1 MMPSCSPLE
10 PRITRTS
17 RARIRPFTRN
27 CCCRLN
33 QSPGRRRRECAA
45 TSYFSS
51 SQSPAS
57 TWGIGLNTL
66 RRRSCDDCDN
76 GPAIF
81 REPKGSCRQDFDAGK
96 VNLHE
101 LNFSSA
107 GWRAEMGGMCCVS
120 VRIIQHR
127 IERSRKWR
135 NSGKSR
141 KDRPISNFGIEHER
155 GPLRHLQQM
164 KISSIGADA
173 RFNHGRTRPFD
184 QFFCIETAS
193 FRSNLRGNLPLGESF
208 SLAQAGIGK
217 RKPHAIVGDSKI
229 FCGFSDAV
237 WREIFRLLVVAPLA
251 AQHERRAHDCAAA
264 PVKPFVLLLR
274 CGKTRLIH
282 QCDLPLKF
290 NLVMIASFQFRP
302 RRLRPKTPRRD
313 DVEIVSDRNSHN
325 LKSRLDAQLFTSNVK
340 VQTFLCARSES
351 HFSLP
356 RGDFTASGAGTRLA
370 PGRSLPSLADC
381 SARCS
386 RRYRSSVVFFRAAV
400 GYIGGAAW
408 FALLFIP
415 AIGSRKMTELAARQ
429 NYKSAR
435 KLGAALQILHPS
447 AELREQVQLFRRL
460 EFHQNDR
467 AVFASPPVE
476 REIAGKDRPALRPT
490 GSRLDQSAGS
500 PSSFYPSPRSDQL
513 ASAEGAARLRRV
525 RRHRRFRNAPA
536 VLGLILLNT
545 AAFIFEI
552 SFGSWT
558 DPELLHH
565 LGALEPYAVVVQGQ
579 YWRLFTALFLH
590 AGFVHLLFI

>member
-1 MMPSCSPLE
+1 MMPSCSPVD
-10 PRITRTS
+10 PKMTRTS

-57 TWGIGLNTL
+57 TWGIGPNTL

-81 REPKGSCRQDFDAGK
+81 REPKGSCRQDFGAGK
-96 VNLHE
+96 VNLRE

-107 GWRAEMGGMCCVS
+107 RWRAEMGGMCCVS

-173 RFNHGRTRPFD
+173 RFNHGRTRPFE
-184 QFFCIETAS
+184 QFFCIEIARL
-193 FRSNLRGNLPLGESF
+193 RSNLRGNLPLGESF

-217 RKPHAIVGDSKI
+217 RKPHAVVHDSKI
-229 FCGFSDAV
+229 FCSFGDAV
-237 WREIFRLLVVAPLA
+237 WGEIFRPDRLVPSA
-251 AQHERRAHDCAAA
+251 AQHERRTHDCAAA
-264 PVKPFVLLLR
+264 AVKPFFLLAR
-274 CGKTRLIH
+274 DRKRFLIE
-282 QCDLPLKF
+282 QGDLPLKF
-290 NLVMIASFQFRP
+290 NLVMITSFQFRP
-302 RRLRPKTPRRD
+302 CRLCPKTPGRD

-370 PGRSLPSLADC
+370 PQSNLPWLAHC
-381 SARCS
+381 RARCS
-386 RRYRSSVVFFRAAV
+386 RRYGSNVDLFSSRGPLRRWRSLVRSLVHSSNWIAKNDGACRA
-400 GYIGGAAW
+400 
-408 FALLFIP
+408 P
-415 AIGSRKMTELAARQ
+415 K
-429 NYKSAR
+429 
-435 KLGAALQILHPS
+435 LQIRKKTWGGPS
-447 AELREQVQLFRRL
+447 
-460 EFHQNDR
+460 D
-467 AVFASPPVE
+467 FASE
-476 REIAGKDRPALRPT
+476 R
-490 GSRLDQSAGS
+490 
-500 PSSFYPSPRSDQL
+500 
-513 ASAEGAARLRRV
+513 
-525 RRHRRFRNAPA
+525 
-536 VLGLILLNT
+536 
-545 AAFIFEI
+545 
-552 SFGSWT
+552 
-558 DPELLHH
+558 
-565 LGALEPYAVVVQGQ
+565 
-579 YWRLFTALFLH
+579 
-590 AGFVHLLFI
+590 